1 MSWGSFAT
9 DTKDLTLRS
18 TGLLASLLAACVYLG
33 WWLTNGSHS
42 NSLTIMLA
50 AVLGSLVIVSAL
62 HLATSGAVVHLLAV
76 GLWTFLALSVGG
88 LAAAATATRTDILVV
103 NTITIRMVLTAAAVS
118 GYAVAILGVRYAWIL
133 RPMAQVTAGSAV
145 FPDAPSAEYPPVSPL
160 SDGYFLHERQ
170 VAQSK
175 WIRSIQALS
184 GSPDKAR
191 HEWMLVEA
199 YDAVATE
206 AGRAISAEVLGNEI
220 AGKKMAG
227 TTGTD
232 AALIRQHA
240 LLVAIHQSDVT
251 AGRSIFLMKVQNQL
265 CVFALILLGVV
276 GVFSALGWAV
286 PMLLAAA
293 ASILFRMRD
302 LAPVGKT
309 TSYDGGARWM
319 ALFLTP
325 LTGAVSAVLGLT
337 VISALADVHILSA
350 EVSKYLENIPEL
362 RLDARS
368 YTFGPLVLALAVAFG
383 WSARL
388 LDDLL
393 KSLTA
398 AVDKQTED
406 GGTTS
411 PTIPPG
417 TPLTTLAGGQQQ
429 GPTPVP
435 QDPAGGPPL
444 DAAGG
449 PPLPPAGELPLE
461 PEEELPLEPGEE
473 PPPEPAGATGPPPPA

>member
-1 MSWGSFAT
+1 M
-9 DTKDLTLRS
+9 
-18 TGLLASLLAACVYLG
+18 ASLLAACVYLV
-33 WWLTNGSHS
+33 WWLANGSQT

-50 AVLGSLVIVSAL
+50 AVLGSLVVVSVL
-62 HLATSGAVVHLLAV
+62 HMATSGAAVRLLAV
-76 GLWTFLALSVGG
+76 GLWIFLALSVGG

-103 NTITIRMVLTAAAVS
+103 NMITIRMVLSAAAVS
-118 GYAVAILGVRYAWIL
+118 SYAVAILGVRYAWIL
-133 RPMAQVTAGSAV
+133 RPMAQVTAGSTV
-145 FPDAPSAEYPPVSPL
+145 FPDAPSDEYPPVSPL

-175 WIRSIQALS
+175 WISSIQALS

-220 AGKKMAG
+220 AGNKTAG
-227 TTGTD
+227 TTETD
-232 AALIRQHA
+232 PALIRQHA
-240 LLVAIHQSDVT
+240 LLVAIHQSDVA

-265 CVFALILLGVV
+265 CIFALILLSVV

-398 AVDKQTED
+398 AVDKQAGD
-406 GGTTS
+406 GGVTS
-411 PTIPPG
+411 PTIPPVSS
-417 TPLTTLAGGQQQ
+417 PTTAAGGQQH
-429 GPTPVP
+429 GPVP
-435 QDPAGGPPL
+435 VLQDPAGDPPL
-444 DAAGG
+444 Q
-449 PPLPPAGELPLE
+449 PA
-461 PEEELPLEPGEE
+461 EELPVEPVGD
-473 PPPEPAGATGPPPPA
+473 PPIGPAGDPGPPPPA